1 MPKHIL
7 LTETHHPHLLE
18 SLPALPCTWTYLPKP
33 TPDDVIAHLPE
44 AHVWI
49 LRGAIPVTE
58 ALLAHAPR
66 LEAIIRPGSGTDHID
81 HLALARRGIQLFTT
95 PYANAAPVAEYVFAV
110 LTLLTRQIWPAALSL
125 QKGHWE
131 RRAFLGH
138 EVSTLTVGIIGFGNN
153 GSQTAYRLAAAG
165 ARVLAYDKY
174 KGGFGGYG
182 IQEAPLE
189 KLFEEA
195 TAVSFH
201 VPLTPQTRD
210 WANREFW
217 EGLPPSALCRQCRPG
232 GDPLPSR
239 SGSRHRNRQSA
250 GGCPGCPSARTAH
263 IPRTGGP
270 QGLRIPSHASA
281 CDPHAPH
288 CRPYASERIPLS
300 GGYPHAPPHTLG
312 GPLGL
317 ATRAPSHRS
326 AAAPPSP
333 RRASPSPPHPPPEG
347 QPP

>member
-44 AHVWI
+44 AHIWI

-81 HLALARRGIQLFTT
+81 HLALARRGIQLLTT

-110 LTLLTRQIWPAALSL
+110 LTLLTRQIWSAALSL

-131 RRAFLGH
+131 RRTFLGH

-189 KLFEEA
+189 RLFEEA

-201 VPLTPQTRD
+201 VPLTPQTQD

-217 EGLPPSALCRQCRPG
+217 EAFRHPLYVVNAARGEILSLPDLVHAIETGKVLGAALDVLPQEPPTSLAPDDHKALEYLRTHPRVILTPHIAGLT
-232 GDPLPSR
+232 
-239 SGSRHRNRQSA
+239 HQSEYRLA
-250 GGCPGCPSARTAH
+250 
-263 IPRTGGP
+263 
-270 QGLRIPSHASA
+270 
-281 CDPHAPH
+281 
-288 CRPYASERIPLS
+288 E
-300 GGYPHAPPHTLG
+300 
-312 GPLGL
+312 
-317 ATRAPSHRS
+317 ATRTLLRTLLEAH
-326 AAAPPSP
+326 
-333 RRASPSPPHPPPEG
+333 
-347 QPP
+347 

>member
-33 TPDDVIAHLPE
+33 TPDDIIAHLPE
-44 AHVWI
+44 AHIWI

-110 LTLLTRQIWPAALSL
+110 LTLLTRQIWSAALSL

-131 RRAFLGH
+131 RRTFLGH

-189 KLFEEA
+189 RLFEEA

-201 VPLTPQTRD
+201 VPLTPQTQD

-217 EGLPPSALCRQCRPG
+217 EAFRHPLYVVNAARGEILSLPDLVHAIETGKVLGAALDVLPQEPPTSLAPDDHKALEYLRTHPRVILTPHIAGLT
-232 GDPLPSR
+232 
-239 SGSRHRNRQSA
+239 HQSEYRLA
-250 GGCPGCPSARTAH
+250 
-263 IPRTGGP
+263 
-270 QGLRIPSHASA
+270 
-281 CDPHAPH
+281 
-288 CRPYASERIPLS
+288 E
-300 GGYPHAPPHTLG
+300 
-312 GPLGL
+312 
-317 ATRAPSHRS
+317 ATRTLLRTLLEAH
-326 AAAPPSP
+326 
-333 RRASPSPPHPPPEG
+333 
-347 QPP
+347 

>member
-44 AHVWI
+44 AHIWI

-110 LTLLTRQIWPAALSL
+110 LTLLTRQIWSAALSL

-189 KLFEEA
+189 RLFEEA

-201 VPLTPQTRD
+201 VPLTPQTQD

-217 EGLPPSALCRQCRPG
+217 EAFRHPLYVVNAARGEILSLPDLVHAIETGKVLGAALDVLPQEPPTSLAPDDHKALEYLRTHPRVILTPHIAGLT
-232 GDPLPSR
+232 
-239 SGSRHRNRQSA
+239 HQSEYRLA
-250 GGCPGCPSARTAH
+250 
-263 IPRTGGP
+263 
-270 QGLRIPSHASA
+270 
-281 CDPHAPH
+281 
-288 CRPYASERIPLS
+288 E
-300 GGYPHAPPHTLG
+300 
-312 GPLGL
+312 
-317 ATRAPSHRS
+317 ATRTLLRTLLEAH
-326 AAAPPSP
+326 
-333 RRASPSPPHPPPEG
+333 
-347 QPP
+347 

>member
-44 AHVWI
+44 AHIWI

-110 LTLLTRQIWPAALSL
+110 LTLLTRQIWSAALSL

-131 RRAFLGH
+131 RRTFLGH

-189 KLFEEA
+189 RLFEEA

-217 EGLPPSALCRQCRPG
+217 RAFRHPLYVVNAARGEILSLPDLVHAIETGKVLGAALDVLPQEPPTSLAPDDHKALEYLRTHPRVILTPHIAGLT
-232 GDPLPSR
+232 
-239 SGSRHRNRQSA
+239 HQSEYRLA
-250 GGCPGCPSARTAH
+250 
-263 IPRTGGP
+263 
-270 QGLRIPSHASA
+270 
-281 CDPHAPH
+281 
-288 CRPYASERIPLS
+288 E
-300 GGYPHAPPHTLG
+300 
-312 GPLGL
+312 
-317 ATRAPSHRS
+317 ATRTLLRTLLEAH
-326 AAAPPSP
+326 
-333 RRASPSPPHPPPEG
+333 
-347 QPP
+347 

>member
-44 AHVWI
+44 AHIWI

-110 LTLLTRQIWPAALSL
+110 LTLLTRQIWSAALSL

-131 RRAFLGH
+131 RRTFLGH

-189 KLFEEA
+189 RLFEEA

-217 EGLPPSALCRQCRPG
+217 ETFRHPLYVVNAARGEILSLPDLVHAIETGKVLGAALDVLPQEPPTSLAPDDHKALEYLRTHPRVILTPHIAGLT
-232 GDPLPSR
+232 
-239 SGSRHRNRQSA
+239 HQSEYRLA
-250 GGCPGCPSARTAH
+250 
-263 IPRTGGP
+263 
-270 QGLRIPSHASA
+270 
-281 CDPHAPH
+281 
-288 CRPYASERIPLS
+288 E
-300 GGYPHAPPHTLG
+300 
-312 GPLGL
+312 
-317 ATRAPSHRS
+317 ATRTLLRTLLEAH
-326 AAAPPSP
+326 
-333 RRASPSPPHPPPEG
+333 
-347 QPP
+347 

>member
-7 LTETHHPHLLE
+7 LTETHHSHLLE

-44 AHVWI
+44 AHIWI

-110 LTLLTRQIWPAALSL
+110 LTLLTRQIWSAALSL

-131 RRAFLGH
+131 RRTFLGH

-189 KLFEEA
+189 RLFEEA

-201 VPLTPQTRD
+201 VPLTPQTQD

-217 EGLPPSALCRQCRPG
+217 EAFRHPLYVVNAARGEILSLPDLVHAIETGKVLGAALDVLPQEPPTSLAPDDHKALEYLRTHPRVILTPHIAGLT
-232 GDPLPSR
+232 
-239 SGSRHRNRQSA
+239 HQSEYRLA
-250 GGCPGCPSARTAH
+250 
-263 IPRTGGP
+263 
-270 QGLRIPSHASA
+270 
-281 CDPHAPH
+281 
-288 CRPYASERIPLS
+288 E
-300 GGYPHAPPHTLG
+300 
-312 GPLGL
+312 
-317 ATRAPSHRS
+317 ATRTLLRTLLEAY
-326 AAAPPSP
+326 
-333 RRASPSPPHPPPEG
+333 
-347 QPP
+347 

>member
-1 MPKHIL
+1 MAKHIL

-33 TPDDVIAHLPE
+33 TPDEVIAHLPE

-81 HLALARRGIQLFTT
+81 HLALKRRGIQLLTT
-95 PYANAAPVAEYVFAV
+95 PYANAAPVAEYVLAV

-182 IQEAPLE
+182 IEEVPLE
-189 KLFEEA
+189 RLLAEA
-195 TAVSFH
+195 RAVSFH
-201 VPLTPQTRD
+201 VPLTPETRGWVD
-210 WANREFW
+210 CAFW
-217 EGLPPSALCRQCRPG
+217 EAFRHPLYVVNAARGEILSLPDLVQAIETGKVLGAAL
-232 GDPLPSR
+232 DVLPQEPPTSLV
-239 SGSRHRNRQSA
+239 
-250 GGCPGCPSARTAH
+250 PDDRTALEYLRAHPRVIVTPH
-263 IPRTGGP
+263 IAGLTHESEYRLAEATHMLLRT
-270 QGLRIPSHASA
+270 LLEAH
-281 CDPHAPH
+281 
-288 CRPYASERIPLS
+288 
-300 GGYPHAPPHTLG
+300 
-312 GPLGL
+312 
-317 ATRAPSHRS
+317 
-326 AAAPPSP
+326 
-333 RRASPSPPHPPPEG
+333 
-347 QPP
+347 

>member
-33 TPDDVIAHLPE
+33 TPDEVIAHLPE

-110 LTLLTRQIWPAALSL
+110 LTLLTRQIWSAALSL

-131 RRAFLGH
+131 RRTFLGH

-189 KLFEEA
+189 RLFEEA

-217 EGLPPSALCRQCRPG
+217 RAFRHPLYVVNAARGEILSLPDLVHAIETGKVLGAALDVLPQEPPTSLAPDDHKALEYLRTHPRVILTPHIAGLT
-232 GDPLPSR
+232 
-239 SGSRHRNRQSA
+239 HQSEYRLA
-250 GGCPGCPSARTAH
+250 
-263 IPRTGGP
+263 
-270 QGLRIPSHASA
+270 
-281 CDPHAPH
+281 
-288 CRPYASERIPLS
+288 E
-300 GGYPHAPPHTLG
+300 
-312 GPLGL
+312 
-317 ATRAPSHRS
+317 ATRTLLRTLLEAH
-326 AAAPPSP
+326 
-333 RRASPSPPHPPPEG
+333 
-347 QPP
+347 

>member
-44 AHVWI
+44 AHIWI

-110 LTLLTRQIWPAALSL
+110 LTLLTRQIWSAALSL

-131 RRAFLGH
+131 RRTFLGH

-217 EGLPPSALCRQCRPG
+217 GAFRHPLYVVNAARGEILSLPDLVHAIETGKVLGAALDVLPQEPPTSLAPDDHKALEYLRTHPRVILTPHIAGLT
-232 GDPLPSR
+232 
-239 SGSRHRNRQSA
+239 HQSEYRLA
-250 GGCPGCPSARTAH
+250 
-263 IPRTGGP
+263 
-270 QGLRIPSHASA
+270 
-281 CDPHAPH
+281 
-288 CRPYASERIPLS
+288 E
-300 GGYPHAPPHTLG
+300 
-312 GPLGL
+312 
-317 ATRAPSHRS
+317 ATRTLLRTLLEAH
-326 AAAPPSP
+326 
-333 RRASPSPPHPPPEG
+333 
-347 QPP
+347 

>member
-110 LTLLTRQIWPAALSL
+110 LTLLTRQIWSAALSL

-189 KLFEEA
+189 RLFEEA

-217 EGLPPSALCRQCRPG
+217 RAFRHPLYVVNAARGEILSLPDLVHAIETGKVLGAALDVLPQEPPTSLAPDDHKALEYLRTHPRVILTPHIAGLT
-232 GDPLPSR
+232 
-239 SGSRHRNRQSA
+239 HQSEYRLA
-250 GGCPGCPSARTAH
+250 
-263 IPRTGGP
+263 
-270 QGLRIPSHASA
+270 
-281 CDPHAPH
+281 
-288 CRPYASERIPLS
+288 E
-300 GGYPHAPPHTLG
+300 
-312 GPLGL
+312 
-317 ATRAPSHRS
+317 ATRTLLRTLLEAH
-326 AAAPPSP
+326 
-333 RRASPSPPHPPPEG
+333 
-347 QPP
+347 

>member
-44 AHVWI
+44 AHIWI

-110 LTLLTRQIWPAALSL
+110 LTLLTRQIWSAALSL

-131 RRAFLGH
+131 RRTFLGH

-189 KLFEEA
+189 RLFEEA

-201 VPLTPQTRD
+201 VPLTPQTQD

-217 EGLPPSALCRQCRPG
+217 EAFRHPLYVVNAARGEILSLPDLVHAIETGKVLGAALDVLPQEPPTSLAPDDHKALEYLRTHPRVILTPHIAGLT
-232 GDPLPSR
+232 
-239 SGSRHRNRQSA
+239 HQSEYRLA
-250 GGCPGCPSARTAH
+250 
-263 IPRTGGP
+263 
-270 QGLRIPSHASA
+270 
-281 CDPHAPH
+281 
-288 CRPYASERIPLS
+288 E
-300 GGYPHAPPHTLG
+300 
-312 GPLGL
+312 
-317 ATRAPSHRS
+317 ATRTLLRTLLEAH
-326 AAAPPSP
+326 
-333 RRASPSPPHPPPEG
+333 
-347 QPP
+347 

>member
-58 ALLAHAPR
+58 ALLAHASR

-81 HLALARRGIQLFTT
+81 HLALKRRGIQLLTT
-95 PYANAAPVAEYVFAV
+95 PYANAAPVAEYVLAV

-182 IQEAPLE
+182 IEEAPLE
-189 KLFEEA
+189 RLLAEA

-201 VPLTPQTRD
+201 IPLTPETRG

-217 EGLPPSALCRQCRPG
+217 EAFRHPLYVVNAARGEILSLPDLVQAIETGKVLGAAL
-232 GDPLPSR
+232 DVLPQEPPTSL
-239 SGSRHRNRQSA
+239 A
-250 GGCPGCPSARTAH
+250 PDDRTALEYLRAHPRVIVTPH
-263 IPRTGGP
+263 IA
-270 QGLRIPSHASA
+270 GLTHE
-281 CDPHAPH
+281 
-288 CRPYASERIPLS
+288 SEYRL
-300 GGYPHAPPHTLG
+300 AE
-312 GPLGL
+312 
-317 ATRAPSHRS
+317 ATRTLLRTLLEAHE
-326 AAAPPSP
+326 A
-333 RRASPSPPHPPPEG
+333 
-347 QPP
+347 QP

>member
-33 TPDDVIAHLPE
+33 TPDEVIAHLPE

-81 HLALARRGIQLFTT
+81 HLALARRGIQLLTT

-110 LTLLTRQIWPAALSL
+110 LTLLTRQIWSAALSL

-131 RRAFLGH
+131 RRTFLGH

-189 KLFEEA
+189 RLFEEA

-217 EGLPPSALCRQCRPG
+217 EAFRHPLYVVNAARGEILSLPDLVHAIETGKVLGAALDVLPQEPPTSLAPDDHKALEYLRTHPHVILTPHIAGLT
-232 GDPLPSR
+232 
-239 SGSRHRNRQSA
+239 HQSEYRLA
-250 GGCPGCPSARTAH
+250 
-263 IPRTGGP
+263 
-270 QGLRIPSHASA
+270 
-281 CDPHAPH
+281 
-288 CRPYASERIPLS
+288 E
-300 GGYPHAPPHTLG
+300 
-312 GPLGL
+312 
-317 ATRAPSHRS
+317 ATRTLLRTLLEAH
-326 AAAPPSP
+326 
-333 RRASPSPPHPPPEG
+333 
-347 QPP
+347 

>member
-44 AHVWI
+44 AHIWI

-110 LTLLTRQIWPAALSL
+110 LTLLTRQIWSAALSL

-131 RRAFLGH
+131 RRTFLGH

-189 KLFEEA
+189 RLFEEA

-201 VPLTPQTRD
+201 VPLTPETRD

-217 EGLPPSALCRQCRPG
+217 RAFRHPLYVVNAARGEILSLPDLLHAIETGKVLGAALDVLPQEPPTSLAPDDHKALEYLRTHPRVILTPHIAGLT
-232 GDPLPSR
+232 
-239 SGSRHRNRQSA
+239 HQSEYRLA
-250 GGCPGCPSARTAH
+250 
-263 IPRTGGP
+263 
-270 QGLRIPSHASA
+270 
-281 CDPHAPH
+281 
-288 CRPYASERIPLS
+288 E
-300 GGYPHAPPHTLG
+300 
-312 GPLGL
+312 
-317 ATRAPSHRS
+317 ATRTLLRTLLEAH
-326 AAAPPSP
+326 
-333 RRASPSPPHPPPEG
+333 
-347 QPP
+347 